1 MILPPGRY
9 TRRSLSSPETMER
22 SEIVLRHRAGVDLT
36 SSSVRLVAV
45 DGHCQRSG
53 KTGHSKD
60 RVRKPTV

>member
-1 MILPPGRY
+1 
-9 TRRSLSSPETMER
+9 MER
-22 SEIVLRHRAGVDLT
+22 LKMVLRHRAGVDLT

-60 RVRKPTV
+60 RVKKPTI